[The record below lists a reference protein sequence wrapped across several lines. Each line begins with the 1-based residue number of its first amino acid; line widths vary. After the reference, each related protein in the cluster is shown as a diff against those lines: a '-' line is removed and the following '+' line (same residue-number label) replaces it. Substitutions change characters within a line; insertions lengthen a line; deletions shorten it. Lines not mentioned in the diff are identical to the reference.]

1 MDGVRGWTKTAV
13 AFAKSASLRKGPFW
27 TGIGLENRLFLP
39 RDYGL
44 LLPILRGLV
53 SHLNLKIDL

>member
-1 MDGVRGWTKTAV
+1 M
-13 AFAKSASLRKGPFW
+13 
-27 TGIGLENRLFLP
+27 GLENRLFLP

-53 SHLNLKIDL
+53 SHLNLKIDLQNSDVTVNVPPWAFAISDAM